1 MKPGPGLAALKRELG
16 QAARGNHAGYV
27 AWFKTGKGECG
38 EGDKFIGVE
47 MTKQRAIAE
56 KYSHLELDD
65 IERLLESRIH
75 EHRLTALMIL
85 VGQYGGGDEST
96 KRRVFNFYLKHT
108 LHIDNWDLVDVSAP
122 HIIGEHLL
130 FRSRRV
136 LYRLAKSSAWWE
148 RRMAI
153 VAASA
158 FIDRGDLKDAF
169 AIATLLL
176 KDQHDLIHK
185 ATGWMLREAG
195 EHSRSRLIRFLE
207 RNYSRIPR
215 TTLRYAIEH
224 QPAPRRKRILKGLFD

>member
-1 MKPGPGLAALKRELG
+1 MKPGPGLAALKRELA
-16 QAARGNHAGYV
+16 QAAQGNRAGYV

-130 FRSRRV
+130 
-136 LYRLAKSSAWWE
+136 LP
-148 RRMAI
+148 
-153 VAASA
+153 VAPGSLPLGQIICLVGATNG
-158 FIDRGDLKDAF
+158 DRGGVGVHRQRRSQGCFRHCDS
-169 AIATLLL
+169 IA
-176 KDQHDLIHK
+176 QRP
-185 ATGWMLREAG
+185 ARP
-195 EHSRSRLIRFLE
+195 HS
-207 RNYSRIPR
+207 
-215 TTLRYAIEH
+215 
-224 QPAPRRKRILKGLFD
+224 